1 MKVLLIDPPMQSIM
15 LARADWFPMGLAY
28 LAGSAK
34 REGHDVLIYNGE
46 HDPSLDYVNLTTYSS
61 NYYRYLDALRD
72 YEHSAWKRVAK
83 VMADFKPDVVGIT
96 SFSVKWPSARRI
108 AAIAK
113 DYNPRVPVIMGG
125 QHVTIMT
132 DDAMADPNVDFVVKG
147 EGEITFIEL
156 LREIEGDQ
164 NWENVPGLSYKRSG
178 RVSGGTKKQEN
189 VPGLSFKRGDEIVHN
204 PLSQVAHNSPRP
216 LVDDLDD
223 LAPPARECLYDVEN
237 YLPQALGKL
246 FASRGCPYQC
256 NYCGTQNIWTYKVR
270 HRSSASLVEEIRHV
284 KKEFG
289 TNYFTFFDDVF
300 GLDKKR
306 AIDLCQEMAKAKLG
320 VRWDC
325 LTRSNLVSDELLIA
339 MKKAGCV
346 KIDMGVE
353 SGSDKILKDTKKGL
367 NTEQILTG
375 GRLIKKHGLFLYAF
389 FMVGLP
395 TETEDDAKMTIEF
408 LEKLKPHW
416 AGISIFTPI
425 PGTAIYK
432 ALQAE
437 GRISDKPDFE
447 MFSHQSPHSNFA
459 FNMMHREA
467 FPELS
472 QRTLEYIEN
481 YNGSYRNLIR
491 RGLSRGYHKD
501 PRLLVSDLRKVM
513 TWKNWLQSSHQGSHS
528 RFYSPPEKP
537 MIVRE

>member
-1 MKVLLIDPPMQSIM
+1 MRVLLIDPPMQSIM
-15 LARADWFPMGLAY
+15 LARADWFPMGLGF
-28 LAGSAK
+28 LAGNAK
-34 REGHDVLIYNGE
+34 REGHEVLIYNGE

-61 NYYRYLDALRD
+61 NYFRYLEALKD
-72 YEHSAWKRVAK
+72 YEHAAWKRVKK
-83 VMADFKPDVVGIT
+83 VMTDFRPDVVGIT

-113 DYNPRVPVIMGG
+113 DYNPNMPVITGG

-132 DDAMADPNVDFVVKG
+132 DDALSDPNVDFVVKG
-147 EGEITFIEL
+147 EGEKTLVET
-156 LREIEGDQ
+156 LREIEGGQ
-164 NWENVPGLSYKRSG
+164 KWENVNGLSW
-178 RVSGGTKKQEN
+178 
-189 VPGLSFKRGDEIVHN
+189 KRGGQVVHN
-204 PLSQVAHNSPRP
+204 APRQ
-216 LVDDLDD
+216 LADDLDEM
-223 LAPPARECLYDVEN
+223 AGPARECLYDIEN

-256 NYCGTQNIWTYKVR
+256 NYCGTQNVWTYKVR
-270 HRSSASLVEEIRHV
+270 HRSAKSIVDEIRQV
-284 KKEFG
+284 KKDYG

-306 AIDLCQEMAKAKLG
+306 AIELCGEIEKAKLG

-325 LTRSNLVSDELLIA
+325 LTRSNLVSDELLSA
-339 MKKAGCV
+339 MKRSGCV

-353 SGSDKILKDTKKGL
+353 SGSDKVLKDTKKGL
-367 NTEQILTG
+367 TTEQILAG
-375 GRLIKKHGLFLYAF
+375 GQLIKKHGLFLYAF

-395 TETEDDAKMTIEF
+395 TETEEDAKMTIQF

-425 PGTAIYK
+425 PGTGIYK

-437 GRISDKPDFE
+437 GKIADKPNFE

-459 FNMMHREA
+459 FSMMSREA

-472 QRTLEYIEN
+472 QKTLEYIQN
-481 YNGSYRNLIR
+481 YNGSYRNLLR
-491 RGLSRGYHKD
+491 RGLSRGYHRN
-501 PRLLVSDLRKVM
+501 PRLLASDLKKVM
-513 TWKNWLQSSHQGSHS
+513 TWKNWLQSSHQGSHAK
-528 RFYSPPEKP
+528 FYSKP
-537 MIVRE
+537 DKSMIERE

>member
-15 LARADWFPMGLAY
+15 LARADWFPMGLGF

-34 REGHDVLIYNGE
+34 REGHEVLIYNGE

-61 NYYRYLDALRD
+61 NYHRYLEALRNPD
-72 YEHSAWKRVAK
+72 DNAWKRLRK
-83 VMADFKPDVVGIT
+83 VMTDFKPDVVGLT
-96 SFSVKWPSARRI
+96 SFSVKWPSAQRV
-108 AAIAK
+108 AALAK
-113 DYNPRVPVIMGG
+113 DCNPGVPVVAGG

-132 DDAMADPNVDFVVKG
+132 DDALADPNIDFVVKG
-147 EGEITFIEL
+147 EGEMTFVEF
-156 LREIEGDQ
+156 LREVEGAQ
-164 NWENVPGLSYKRSG
+164 NWAAVDGLSWKRDG
-178 RVSGGTKKQEN
+178 KV
-189 VPGLSFKRGDEIVHN
+189 VHN
-204 PLSQVAHNSPRP
+204 KPRM
-216 LVDDLDD
+216 LTDDLDA
-223 LAPPARECLYDVEN
+223 LPGPARECLYDIEN
-237 YLPQALGKL
+237 YQPQALGKL

-270 HRSSASLVEEIRHV
+270 HRSAQHIVDEIKQV
-284 KKEFG
+284 KKDYG

-306 AIDLCQEMAKAKLG
+306 AIELCNTMADAKLG

-325 LTRSNLVSDELLIA
+325 LTRSNLVSDELLIS
-339 MKKAGCV
+339 MKRAGCV
-346 KIDMGVE
+346 KVDMGVE
-353 SGSDKILKDTKKGL
+353 SGSNKILKDTKKGL
-367 NTEQILTG
+367 TTEQILTG
-375 GRLIKKHGLFLYAF
+375 GELIKKHGLFLYAF

-395 TETEDDAKMTIEF
+395 TETEEDAKMTIEF

-425 PGTAIYK
+425 PGTGIYK
-432 ALQAE
+432 QLQAE
-437 GRISDKPDFE
+437 GKIADKPDFA

-459 FNMMHREA
+459 FNMMNREA

-472 QRTLEYIEN
+472 RRTLEYIQN
-481 YNGSYRNLIR
+481 YNGSYRNLFR

-501 PRLLVSDLRKVM
+501 PRLLASDLRKVM

-528 RFYSPPEKP
+528 RFYSKPDRP
-537 MIVRE
+537 MIERE